1 MVQRREVGQW
11 WCHDVCLSLHNNDS
25 LPTGSNQRAYAA
37 YRVGLAVLM
46 VAGIVAHIIEFT
58 GDNPGWKWLIYM
70 TNQVRVTTETI

>member
-1 MVQRREVGQW
+1 MVQRREVVQW

-58 GDNPGWKWLIYM
+58 EENPGWKWLIYM
-70 TNQVRVTTETI
+70 TNQVSYY